1 MGGGVG
7 GGGVAGGACGLHGE
21 RVGCGAA
28 LPVIFWRSP
37 GEGRWVTRGGVV
49 LTVNGD
55 RDEVER
61 QLAGGELA
69 CPSCGGVLGGWGNG
83 RQRPVRTAE
92 GPDAVLVPRRSRCRG
107 CGATHVLLPAWC
119 LLRRADEGAV
129 IGSAL
134 QAAAAGAGHRT
145 IAAGLGR
152 PASTV
157 RGWLRRF
164 AGRAEEVRVFF
175 TV

>member
-1 MGGGVG
+1 M
-7 GGGVAGGACGLHGE
+7 
-21 RVGCGAA
+21 
-28 LPVIFWRSP
+28 
-37 GEGRWVTRGGVV
+37 

-55 RDEVER
+55 GDVVER

-83 RQRPVRTAE
+83 ARRRVRLPGRLEA
-92 GPDAVLVPRRSRCRG
+92 GRDAWLVPRRSRCRE

-119 LLRRADEGAV
+119 LSRRADAGAV

-134 QAAAAGAGHRT
+134 EAAAAGAGHRA

-164 AGRAEEVRVFF
+164 AARAEGVRALF
-175 TV
+175 TCCWPGAGPIR